1 MGASCSG
8 SWQWAQRAGRCST
21 TASGVATSRSVSPR
35 WPSCPPAFLPLRLRR
50 LFVLLGLRPNPS
62 LEGGFELVWLSL
74 ASRACSVCSCTDKA
88 STCARSAGS
97 SLTCARSLALSACRP
112 AFSASSSAI
121 RAASVMRLCY
131 ARYASPPDLLPESFS
146 MLQRS
151 YGMEPL
157 LTTEDVATILRVDA
171 VTVRRMVQRGE
182 LDAYR
187 VAGEYRFSTDL
198 LQAYLARQRLSRP
211 GASTDLTSPFSR
223 LAPAASEVL
232 GQAQSDAHAL
242 GHDYLGTEHVL
253 LSLLTLQTGA
263 ASRALEAVG
272 VSPSTARTHLLPL
285 LGPPPDAPA
294 PCCHQPAAD
303 GALKVM
309 PRLKQALERAARG
322 AQGEAPLPEHLLLGL
337 LADREALAVRV
348 LLALRVSPEDLARP
362 LRDQA
367 WHDATSP

>member
-1 MGASCSG
+1 
-8 SWQWAQRAGRCST
+8 
-21 TASGVATSRSVSPR
+21 
-35 WPSCPPAFLPLRLRR
+35 
-50 LFVLLGLRPNPS
+50 
-62 LEGGFELVWLSL
+62 
-74 ASRACSVCSCTDKA
+74 
-88 STCARSAGS
+88 
-97 SLTCARSLALSACRP
+97 
-112 AFSASSSAI
+112 
-121 RAASVMRLCY
+121 
-131 ARYASPPDLLPESFS
+131 
-146 MLQRS
+146 
-151 YGMEPL
+151 MEPL

-223 LAPAASEVL
+223 LAPVASEVL
-232 GQAQSDAHAL
+232 GQAQAEAHAL

-263 ASRALEAVG
+263 ATRALEAVG
-272 VSPSTARTHLLPL
+272 VSAAAARTQLLAL
-285 LGPPPDAPA
+285 LGGPTESPA
-294 PCCHQPAAD
+294 RCCHQPAAD

-348 LLALRVSPEDLARP
+348 LLALRVSPEDLARRV
-362 LRDQA
+362 RDEA
-367 WHDATSP
+367 GHDATSP